1 MRNGWRFYLGT
12 AIPHLWK
19 AGRDLK
25 LALCRFD
32 SKHFWRAVHDNKEG
46 HPMIDK
52 DLHMLAQHKII
63 VVFLLVFLWVNHAS
77 AGDVGQTRLI
87 ARQPGEWLQIRGD
100 RALSGRCLIKGRIV
114 SPAISW
120 KRYIGA
126 HESLL
131 EVDFL
136 RRDERPVK
144 LPASDQVIA
153 NLDDSYRRWRISPPQ
168 LDYDRSQIPAGMGGR
183 VGKFLSNLA
192 GLQQIQ
198 FENDQISKGRAKLM
212 ARDNG
217 RWVEVWKSEQID
229 DVMQGLNTITGD
241 FDGDGRQE
249 VAFAPWHHLWVL
261 DLETGKTKS
270 KGLFYQPDA
279 LGDGRGYG
287 WLGAFDLDG
296 DGKKE
301 FVIISDTQV
310 YISVLGWKEGS
321 LKLLWGRKYKSKSE
335 AAVSDRGVL
344 LRPGT
349 NPIRD
354 VDGDGLPEIVV
365 SSYDERR
372 ANASHWQ
379 TEVIDGLRGVTKEV
393 LNGEILEG
401 LRDIDGDGVAEMFCS
416 NRSGARMRLSV
427 FGYGNGTID
436 TRWQLD
442 DAFFQKHNLPYFS
455 KNIASGA
462 AGGHVTLLAGAVEV
476 KTPPCFITR
485 KIIDR
490 QSSLVKLTAWRADET
505 GNIRELGSVT
515 GPHATGLAIANGTA
529 GVRGLLVRTQSPGE
543 TKLRGSAQLRALDKP
558 EAPRDDRRRATSLVS
573 TTKGVARYI
582 YSRRISAPLSPVVVG
597 HLQPNSVPTIVVQ
610 QACEHMLAFRA
621 PDDGREAN
629 VIWQTAGR
637 GIHEGSAHR
646 TGGTQFGGVI
656 LADVKGDGTLATI
669 VATRGPKNQAQ
680 LVMLGPCGNE
690 LWHREFDDLPGNPPG
705 FTLPGLSFWFAGRF
719 TNSDREDIL
728 VTTKSGVLTRLT
740 LLDGRTGKPSWSKIA
755 GGMLV
760 SVYDHDG
767 DGLDDA
773 LTTCW
778 SEIHVLKGTTGR
790 TLMKL
795 NTAMNYFG
803 GGKVWPADAYSCVFD
818 FMKKGRPQ
826 ILYWPAYAARGLV
839 DLDQRLI
846 WEEIYLP
853 PQPPDANPWA
863 SHIGQNSIHP
873 AIGDFDG
880 DGRIEIISSADRTQQ
895 GGSNFVCRCYDA
907 ITGHREW
914 ELPLDVLGSSRSAM
928 SADID
933 SDGRDEA
940 IFTRGNTLY
949 AVGTTDDGRSGK
961 LRWKLAFPTTLGPP
975 TIADANGNGRAQ
987 ILVVC
992 ADGFIY
998 CVDNAE

>member
-1 MRNGWRFYLGT
+1 
-12 AIPHLWK
+12 
-19 AGRDLK
+19 
-25 LALCRFD
+25 
-32 SKHFWRAVHDNKEG
+32 
-46 HPMIDK
+46 
-52 DLHMLAQHKII
+52 MLAQRDIAA
-63 VVFLLVFLWVNHAS
+63 FLLQIFLWVNLAP
-77 AGDVGQTRLI
+77 AGEESQIRPITR
-87 ARQPGEWLQIRGD
+87 RPGEWLQIRGD

-114 SPAISW
+114 SPAIHW
-120 KRYIGA
+120 KQFIGA
-126 HESLL
+126 RESLL

-136 RRDERPVK
+136 SRDERPTA
-144 LPASDQVIA
+144 LPELDQANA
-153 NLDDSYRRWRISPPQ
+153 NLDDIYRRWRISPPQ
-168 LDYDRSQIPAGMGGR
+168 LDYDLSQIPADMGGR
-183 VGKFLSNLA
+183 VGKFLPNRA

-198 FENDQISKGRAKLM
+198 FENDQIHHGRAKLM
-212 ARDNG
+212 ARKNG
-217 RWVEVWKSEQID
+217 SWAEVWKSEQID

-261 DLETGKTKS
+261 DLVTGKTKT

-310 YISVLGWKEGS
+310 YISVLGWNEGR

-335 AAVSDRGVL
+335 VAVSDRGVL

-349 NPIRD
+349 NPVRD

-372 ANASHWQ
+372 ANASRWQ
-379 TEVIDGLRGVTKEV
+379 TEVMDGLKGVTKEV
-393 LNGEILEG
+393 LSGEILEG
-401 LRDIDGDGVAEMFCS
+401 LRDIDADGVAEMFCS

-427 FGYGNGTID
+427 FGYKKGTVD

-442 DAFFQKHNLPYFS
+442 DAFFQKHNLPYFP

-462 AGGHVTLLAGAVEV
+462 AGGHATLLAGAVEFER
-476 KTPPCFITR
+476 PPCFITR

-490 QSSLVKLTAWRADET
+490 QSGLVKLTAWRADET
-505 GNIRELGSVT
+505 GNIREVGSVT
-515 GPHATGLAIANGTA
+515 GPHATGLAIADGTSR
-529 GVRGLLVRTQSPGE
+529 VRGLLVRTQSPGE
-543 TKLRGSAQLRALDKP
+543 TK
-558 EAPRDDRRRATSLVS
+558 PRDDDRRVPSLVR
-573 TTKGVARYI
+573 TTKGVARHV

-597 HLQPNSVPTIVVQ
+597 RLQPNAVPTLVVQ
-610 QACEHMLAFRA
+610 QACEHLLAFQ
-621 PDDGREAN
+621 PPNDGRDAK
-629 VIWQTAGR
+629 VVWHAAGR

-646 TGGTQFGGVI
+646 TGGTQFGGVT
-656 LADVKGDGTLATI
+656 LADVKGDGSLATI
-669 VATRGPKNQAQ
+669 AATRGPKDQAQ
-680 LVMLGPCGNE
+680 LIVLGPRGNE
-690 LWHREFDDLPGNPPG
+690 LWHRDFDDLPGNPPG

-719 TNSDREDIL
+719 TDTTREDIL

-740 LLDGRTGKPSWSKIA
+740 LLDGRTGEPRWSEIA
-755 GGMLV
+755 GGMLL

-767 DGLDDA
+767 DGLDDV

-778 SEIHVLKGTTGR
+778 SEIRVLKGTTGQP
-790 TLMKL
+790 LMNL

-803 GGKVWPADAYSCVFD
+803 GGRVWPADAYSCVFD
-818 FMKKGRPQ
+818 FMKQGRPQ
-826 ILYWPAYAARGLV
+826 VLYWPAYAARGLV
-839 DLDQRLI
+839 DLDGRLI
-846 WEEIYLP
+846 WEETYLP
-853 PQPPDANPWA
+853 PRSPDANPWA

-880 DGRIEIISSADRTQQ
+880 DGRIEIISSADRTKQ

-933 SDGRDEA
+933 RDGGEEA

-975 TIADANGNGRAQ
+975 TVADANGDGRAQ

-992 ADGFIY
+992 ADGYVY